1 MGVDEAGHY
10 GGALDVDDASVVR
23 DLEGGDDLGF
33 RAGPDDAAVAGGDG
47 AARDHAEVDGGAGA
61 GGRRLPFAGDHR
73 DDLTRAAHDQIAADA
88 ERCPFGVPSFL
99 AAGIHP
105 CAPSLVSAAAA
116 RTIAAKRPA
125 ATASAAASSSGA
137 R

>member
-33 RAGPDDAAVAGGDG
+33 RAGPDHAAVAGGDG

-73 DDLTRAAHDQIAADA
+73 DDLARAAHDQIAADA
-88 ERCPFGVPSFL
+88 ERCPSGDLS

-105 CAPSLVSAAAA
+105 CAPSPVSAAAA